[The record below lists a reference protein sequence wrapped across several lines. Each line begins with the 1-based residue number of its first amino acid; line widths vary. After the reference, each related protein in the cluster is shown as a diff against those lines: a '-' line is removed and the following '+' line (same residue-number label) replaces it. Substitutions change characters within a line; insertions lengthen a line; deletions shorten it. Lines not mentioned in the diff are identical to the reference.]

1 MTKVLTAAVI
11 AAALGMW
18 VSAAHASTITIG
30 DIGGYLAA
38 SLNGG
43 HERDLAPAEP
53 ASLLLFGTRTPHNS

>member
-1 MTKVLTAAVI
+1 V
-11 AAALGMW
+11 G
-18 VSAAHASTITIG
+18 AAHASTITIG